1 MKTQLLVVLTLSLI
15 NQSFGQQGNRKINF
29 ACNYFGR
36 NISPQEICPQMQ
48 GFVSD
53 SHAEQVI
60 GQFAKKMGQVSS
72 KFKVMQ
78 CSNTDNCF
86 ATVIEGQPYII
97 YDKEFLSKVEET
109 THTNWGAI
117 SILAH
122 EIGHHANFHT
132 IDGTGSR
139 PEKELEADYFSGFW
153 LHEMGANLSQSQ
165 EAMKHFQ
172 GEFVT
177 STHPP
182 QSQRLGAIQ
191 KGWNEAENMHPRIST
206 IPQKS
211 QTRPIQ
217 PEVNRVP
224 ENNRTEES
232 KVIVKNDTRY
242 PQRQGQVVERDIE
255 IGKISTTTSTSVSR
269 TGCVTGD
276 CANGNGIYVHP
287 TQGSY
292 KGGWRNGKRDG
303 FGTHY
308 YSNGQKMY
316 VGEYVFGKRYGN
328 GTYYFPNG
336 ERYEGRFIDDRP
348 TSNGN
353 YVLDG
358 DEERDEIELTY
369 IYSDGKKEII
379 TIINEE

>member
-1 MKTQLLVVLTLSLI
+1 MKSPLLSLMLI
-15 NQSFGQQGNRKINF
+15 FSLIDQSFCQQKNTKKIF

-60 GQFAKKMGQVSS
+60 GQFAKKMGQFHS
-72 KFKVMQ
+72 KFRVMQ

-97 YDKEFLSKVEET
+97 YDNAFLNRVEET
-109 THTNWGAI
+109 TRTDWAAV

-139 PEKELEADYFSGFW
+139 PDKELEADYFSGFW
-153 LHEMGANLSQSQ
+153 LHEMGANLAQSQ

-172 GEFVT
+172 GEYVT

-182 QSQRLGAIQ
+182 RSQRLDAIE
-191 KGWNEAENMHPRIST
+191 KGWKEAENLHPKLST
-206 IPQKS
+206 IPQKLPTNIPPRTES
-211 QTRPIQ
+211 RVIIQ
-217 PEVNRVP
+217 PEAKVYQRKP
-224 ENNRTEES
+224 E
-232 KVIVKNDTRY
+232 VIEK
-242 PQRQGQVVERDIE
+242 DIE
-255 IGKISTTTSTSVSR
+255 IENISTANK
-269 TGCVTGD
+269 TGCISGD
-276 CANGNGIYVHP
+276 CANGNGYYVHP

-308 YSNGQKMY
+308 YANGQKMY
-316 VGEYVFGKRYGN
+316 VGEYALGKRHGS
-328 GTYYFPNG
+328 GTYYFPDG
-336 ERYEGRFIDDRP
+336 ERFEGRFVNDRITQKGKYILREDDDR
-348 TSNGN
+348 
-353 YVLDG
+353 
-358 DEERDEIELTY
+358 EEIKLPY
-369 IYSDGKKEII
+369 IFSDGKREII
-379 TIINEE
+379 KIISEEEEEE

>member
-1 MKTQLLVVLTLSLI
+1 VSISLI
-15 NQSFGQQGNRKINF
+15 NQAFCQVKETKNNF

-36 NISPQEICPQMQ
+36 NVSPQEICPQMQ

-60 GQFAKKMGQVSS
+60 GQFAKKMGQFHS

-97 YDKEFLSKVEET
+97 YDNAFLNRVEAT
-109 THTNWGAI
+109 TKTDWAAV

-139 PEKELEADYFSGFW
+139 PDKELEADYFSGFW

-172 GEFVT
+172 GEYVT

-182 QSQRLGAIQ
+182 RSQRLDAIE
-191 KGWNEAENMHPRIST
+191 KGWKEAENLHPRISA
-206 IPQKS
+206 IPQRTQPNPVPVESKVV
-211 QTRPIQ
+211 IQ
-217 PEVNRVP
+217 PEA
-224 ENNRTEES
+224 
-232 KVIVKNDTRY
+232 KVQ
-242 PQRQGQVVERDIE
+242 QRRSPVIERDIE
-255 IGKISTTTSTSVSR
+255 LENISTINK
-269 TGCVTGD
+269 TGCISGN
-276 CANGNGIYVHP
+276 CANGNGLYVHP

-292 KGGWRNGKRDG
+292 KGSWRNGKRDG

-308 YSNGQKMY
+308 YANGNKMY
-316 VGEYVFGKRYGN
+316 VGEYVLGKRQGS

-336 ERYEGRFIDDRP
+336 ERYEGQFINDKTTNNGEFILTNSEDD
-348 TSNGN
+348 T
-353 YVLDG
+353 
-358 DEERDEIELTY
+358 EIELTY
-369 IYSDGKKEII
+369 IFSDGRREII
-379 TIINEE
+379 KITEEEEE